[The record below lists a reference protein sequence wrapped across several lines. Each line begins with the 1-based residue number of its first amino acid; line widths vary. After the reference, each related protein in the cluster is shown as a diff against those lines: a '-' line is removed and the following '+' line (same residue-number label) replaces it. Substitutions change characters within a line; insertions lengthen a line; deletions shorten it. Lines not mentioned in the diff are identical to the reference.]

1 MKLWAI
7 FLGVTAF
14 FSIGLT
20 VSVGPTPLFCAS
32 ATDYCRVGE
41 SPSMCE
47 CCGSHVM
54 TCVER
59 KAIGLER
66 WYPDDPKLNGWYLRA
81 KPCPLHPSIV
91 SKLLSQ
97 LGSASSTKQLL
108 HLAYTAKKMTLI
120 PPHHSQLPLKKFVA
134 VQG

>member
-1 MKLWAI
+1 MVNTNQPSSPLLSWPEITTAKPIMKLWVV
-7 FLGVTAF
+7 FLGVTTF
-14 FSIGLT
+14 FSFGLT

-91 SKLLSQ
+91 SCVDGECNPDAV
-97 LGSASSTKQLL
+97 GS
-108 HLAYTAKKMTLI
+108 
-120 PPHHSQLPLKKFVA
+120 
-134 VQG
+134 